1 MGDRPSDSTRAHC
14 REKQSS
20 IFCLQS
26 FTDPP
31 NSIQLDSDSPTDGIH
46 DLKSPKQGWCAEGSN
61 ILNLSTLFRPTARQI
76 ELLEKGLSYIPTPNI
91 LDREELWRDISLYHR
106 RIKLLDHFGEDK
118 KDGDCRTRFTLPSNW
133 EPTWGQLDERVRK
146 LIEADLRDSAGF
158 RLGSRGTDGVGG
170 EDMEVIREL
179 QQNKNII
186 FKPADK
192 GSKIVILDKHQYV
205 LEANRQLANGKYYRA
220 IENSIQQ
227 NTQLQVRSIVSKLY
241 NKKYITAKQ
250 RDFLY
255 GPDEPRN
262 RQFYLLPKI
271 HKDPQ
276 TWTVPNVIPSG
287 RPIVSDCSSATYNIS
302 LYIDHFLGP
311 LSVKHPSYLKDT
323 YHFLEL
329 IKPIRLPINTQLFTI
344 DIESLYTNIN
354 TELGLSTIKNILEQ
368 HPDPKRPD
376 AELLQL
382 LEICLRCNDF
392 EFAGRQYLQV
402 QGTAMGHR
410 YAPSYAN
417 LYMSQWECEA
427 LRKCPHKPTF
437 YFRFLDDI
445 IGAWPHGEYKFTEF
459 INILNSHH
467 PSIKVKYEIHPIQV
481 NFLDTTVF
489 LEQLGQNLKIS
500 TKVYFKPTDCHAL
513 LHKSSYHPKHTFKGI
528 IKSQIIRFYRIS
540 SKESDLQ
547 DAIGILFRSLR
558 KRGYSSRFL
567 RTIKSS
573 TLAGLNSNAMRGNQ
587 TQNQIQQG
595 EQNRLMPLVTT
606 YSRSHLPLHHQLKT
620 NFKKYT
626 SGLIRLQDCRVIS
639 AHRRNKNLRDML
651 VRAKLPEQMRRI
663 RSGKPNHWAF
673 KPKRFLYNPYGK
685 IGAPIL
691 QRMSLN
697 TSNIVYCICCEECCL
712 LYVGETGQTLLERLK
727 QHIYNI
733 ERNGLDTPLVL
744 HFQIHT
750 LQHLSITGLQTCATW
765 TEGQRRRYE
774 RLWISRLRTQHPRGL
789 NAV

>member
-1 MGDRPSDSTRAHC
+1 MSDS
-14 REKQSS
+14 
-20 IFCLQS
+20 
-26 FTDPP
+26 
-31 NSIQLDSDSPTDGIH
+31 
-46 DLKSPKQGWCAEGSN
+46 
-61 ILNLSTLFRPTARQI
+61 
-76 ELLEKGLSYIPTPNI
+76 
-91 LDREELWRDISLYHR
+91 
-106 RIKLLDHFGEDK
+106 
-118 KDGDCRTRFTLPSNW
+118 
-133 EPTWGQLDERVRK
+133 
-146 LIEADLRDSAGF
+146 
-158 RLGSRGTDGVGG
+158 
-170 EDMEVIREL
+170 
-179 QQNKNII
+179 
-186 FKPADK
+186 
-192 GSKIVILDKHQYV
+192 
-205 LEANRQLANGKYYRA
+205 
-220 IENSIQQ
+220 
-227 NTQLQVRSIVSKLY
+227 
-241 NKKYITAKQ
+241 
-250 RDFLY
+250 

-271 HKDPQ
+271 HKDQQ
-276 TWTVPNVIPSG
+276 TWTVPNVIPPG

-302 LYIDHFLGP
+302 LYIDQFLGP
-311 LSVKHPSYLKDT
+311 LSCKHPSYLKDT

-329 IKPIRLPINTQLFTI
+329 IKPIRLSINTQLFTI

-354 TELGLSTIKNILEQ
+354 TELGLRTIKNILEQ

-376 AELLQL
+376 EELLQL

-417 LYMSQWECEA
+417 LYMSQWEREA
-427 LRKCPHKPTF
+427 LIKCPHKPTF

-445 IGAWPHGEYKFTEF
+445 IGAWSHSEQKFTEF
-459 INILNSHH
+459 IEILNSHH
-467 PSIKVKYEIHPIQV
+467 PSIKVKHEMHPIQV

-489 LEQLGQNLKIS
+489 LEQLDQNLKIIS

-528 IKSQIIRFYRIS
+528 IKSQIIRFFRIS

-547 DAIGILFRSLR
+547 DSISILFRSLR

-567 RTIKSS
+567 RAIKSS
-573 TLAGLNSNAMRGNQ
+573 TLAGLKSNIVNTGEVSNDSGGNQ
-587 TQNQIQQG
+587 TQNQNQIQPG
-595 EQNRLMPLVTT
+595 EPNRLMPLVTT
-606 YSRSHLPLHHQLKT
+606 YSRSYLPLHYKFKT

-626 SGLIRLQDCRVIS
+626 SDLTPFQNCRAIS

-673 KPKRFLYNPYGK
+673 KLKRFLYNPHGK

-691 QRMSLN
+691 QRMTLN
-697 TSNIVYCICCEECCL
+697 TSNIIYCIWCVECRL

-733 ERNGLDTPLVL
+733 ERNRLDTPLIL
-744 HFQIHT
+744 HFQTHT
-750 LQHLSITGLQTCATW
+750 SHHLNITGLQTCATW

-774 RLWISRLRTQHPRGL
+774 RIWISRLRTQYPQGL